1 MSRFY
6 CEVLVKH
13 IPAPFVCT
21 LTREVLVQLM
31 LDSAKVSS
39 EAAIYRNYTRGVQH
53 TFDALQNINNYYS
66 DERSPC
72 MIIGSGVYSTSA
84 TRGLMCWTH
93 SPVAR
98 LGLWNRHKVV
108 MATIILFCH
117 GKLYITMFPH
127 KTTYKLLY
135 TTL

>member
-39 EAAIYRNYTRGVQH
+39 EVI
-53 TFDALQNINNYYS
+53 TFASVDIMNQEVN
-66 DERSPC
+66 
-72 MIIGSGVYSTSA
+72 IIGSKTESKIRDKFIFPPIFLLV
-84 TRGLMCWTH
+84 
-93 SPVAR
+93 
-98 LGLWNRHKVV
+98 
-108 MATIILFCH
+108 
-117 GKLYITMFPH
+117 LYIPS
-127 KTTYKLLY
+127 K
-135 TTL
+135 